1 MRVDLQVTSDSRRVG
16 RIISFQMA
24 EVAALPTAVLD
35 AMGQPGRAYGLKHF
49 LKSEG
54 VKRLAAVILSAKSL
68 LTTRLAA
75 R

>member
-1 MRVDLQVTSDSRRVG
+1 
-16 RIISFQMA
+16 
-24 EVAALPTAVLD
+24 
-35 AMGQPGRAYGLKHF
+35 MGQRGRVYGLKHF
-49 LKSEG
+49 SKAEG